1 MGIYAYASGME
12 SEGMGQSDSSGL
24 DDPEAGGRS
33 GPWVRVAETDLAIL
47 RAFCRPYLDG
57 DRRFVSP
64 TPNNEILRELTE
76 QGIHLDI
83 DALRGHL
90 RSLYARFGVEDGLNP
105 AQKRARLAE
114 LVYEHGVIPG
124 WEPDQAEPATRSTP
138 LAMPAPAS
146 HGPRPSS
153 TSASPAPVSLGPPE
167 PTRAARLRGFL
178 RDRWWIAVGA
188 VVVLVLGSLAVLV
201 DVGGSDRS
209 PGPAVIAKQIVAANS
224 TCESGE
230 FCLGRLY
237 NLSGG
242 LYQGRA
248 GDHDLSD
255 NTFYYYV
262 DPNENKKLGRVT
274 NQSWSASN
282 ESRRD
287 VVVYDEPDSTGERA
301 CIHVGP
307 RINLPD
313 RWKDRISSFR
323 FTTRSACDRYEV
335 LAK

>member
-1 MGIYAYASGME
+1 MRHSDGSGV
-12 SEGMGQSDSSGL
+12 GDSG
-24 DDPEAGGRS
+24 ATRRS
-33 GPWVRVAETDLAIL
+33 GSTVRVADTDLAIL
-47 RAFCRPYLDG
+47 KAFCRPYLDG

-76 QGIHLDI
+76 NGIYLDI

-90 RSLYARFGVEDGLNP
+90 RNLYAKFGVEDGLNP
-105 AQKRARLAE
+105 AQKRARLVE

-124 WEPDQAEPATRSTP
+124 WAADEEEPTNNQTP
-138 LAMPAPAS
+138 LVLPAPAWQ
-146 HGPRPSS
+146 GPSTTSS
-153 TSASPAPVSLGPPE
+153 LASGSSERPE
-167 PTRAARLRGFL
+167 PTTGPKLRGLL
-178 RDRWWIAVGA
+178 RDRSWIAVGA
-188 VVVLVLGSLAVLV
+188 VAVLALVSLAVLV
-201 DVGGSDRS
+201 DVGSSDRS
-209 PGPAVIAKQIVAANS
+209 QDPAVIAKQVVAANS

-248 GDHDLSD
+248 SDPNLSD
-255 NTFYYYV
+255 NTFYYFA

-282 ESRRD
+282 ESRHD
-287 VVVYDEPDSTGERA
+287 VVVYEGPDNTGERA

-307 RINLPD
+307 RINLPE